1 VNIITLHKFS
11 KISIVGK
18 LANLRRMRTRDRIL
32 LLMTFIL
39 MTTIRLGLWLLP
51 FRVLLKLQIKMMS
64 LMHQTPNPT
73 PVNLARIIA
82 CVNLSTRY
90 MPGGA
95 KCLARALTT
104 QVLMHHYSHSGELR
118 IGVAKST
125 TGSLE
130 AHAWIEH
137 QGQVIIGNLEDLSR
151 FIPLPSLNGVRL

>member
-1 VNIITLHKFS
+1 MQ
-11 KISIVGK
+11 KIPNSTQVS
-18 LANLRRMRTRDRIL
+18 
-32 LLMTFIL
+32 
-39 MTTIRLGLWLLP
+39 LG
-51 FRVLLKLQIKMMS
+51 
-64 LMHQTPNPT
+64 N
-73 PVNLARIIA
+73 IIA

-104 QVLMHHYSHSGELR
+104 QVLMHRYSHLGELR
-118 IGVAKST
+118 IGVSKST

-137 QGQVIIGNLEDLSR
+137 QGQVIIGNLEDLPR